1 MFPNHKLSILLF
13 AAVGLLTIAGASPS
27 DDLTAS
33 VGSSKPVPQASDRIV
48 LRIDQE
54 ADIVIDGDTSRAGF
68 GKSVAVGDINGDGI
82 ADLAVGANNANIGG
96 RSYAGATYIKFVPI
110 GAEVDL
116 PGGADIV
123 ITLTFAEQPIV
134 LPGMLAQRAGKI
146 INVSSILGRMA
157 TPFNGAYA
165 SSKFALEGLSESMRA
180 ELWPLGVHVAIVE
193 PGAFDTDFQRNQVR
207 ASASEDPGLPYGP
220 YIQRYNSRHQRFNR
234 LSSDPVSVSKVI
246 HKILR
251 SRRPAFRHPVGI
263 DARLGMLG
271 ARFLPERLFQTMV
284 SRATLR

>member
-1 MFPNHKLSILLF
+1 MAGDRQINTVL
-13 AAVGLLTIAGASPS
+13 VTGASS
-27 DDLTAS
+27 GIGRSTCLYLAGRGYS
-33 VGSSKPVPQASDRIV
+33 VIA
-48 LRIDQE
+48 
-54 ADIVIDGDTSRAGF
+54 TSRAMARLEGLLSEASAS
-68 GKSVAVGDINGDGI
+68 GLTVHGVELDINFDDQVDHVMRRVLGDHGTVD
-82 ADLAVGANNANIGG
+82 ALVNNAGYGLWGPVQSLAIDELRAQFETNLF
-96 RSYAGATYIKFVPI
+96 ATVRMAK
-110 GAEVDL
+110 A
-116 PGGADIV
+116 
-123 ITLTFAEQPIV
+123 V
-134 LPGMLAQRAGKI
+134 LPGMMAQRAGKI
-146 INVSSILGRMA
+146 VNVSSILGRMA

-180 ELWPLGVHVAIVE
+180 ELWPFGVHVAIVE

-220 YIQRYNSRHQRFNR
+220 YIQRYNSRHRR
-234 LSSDPVSVSKVI
+234 YHWLASDPVKVSRVI

-251 SRRPAFRHPVGI
+251 SRRPSFRYPVGT